1 MVKRKVHRGAKWNE
15 SRWRNTHLPLSSKG
29 RGEKKRNVEARGSIG
44 TTEFIDGI
52 LFLFTSCPS
61 LYVTYIFFFFVLRS
75 TRSEN
80 GSAEE
85 HQRSVSLNFGCNSLE
100 IQRRPFYCSCKNKGW
115 EKKGNGG
122 KKEERGDWREVCVQR
137 KNARKSADFT
147 MRLDRR

>member
-1 MVKRKVHRGAKWNE
+1 MERVEMTEYPSPPVF
-15 SRWRNTHLPLSSKG
+15 KG
-29 RGEKKRNVEARGSIG
+29 ERREEKKRGSSWINRNDRIHRWHP
-44 TTEFIDGI
+44 F
-52 LFLFTSCPS
+52 S
-61 LYVTYIFFFFVLRS
+61 LYELSVPICHIYLFFFVLRS

>member
-1 MVKRKVHRGAKWNE
+1 MDQSERPN
-15 SRWRNTHLPLSSKG
+15 SSM
-29 RGEKKRNVEARGSIG
+29 AS
-44 TTEFIDGI
+44 F
-52 LFLFTSCPS
+52 FS
-61 LYVTYIFFFFVLRS
+61 LRAVRPYMSHISFFFVLRS